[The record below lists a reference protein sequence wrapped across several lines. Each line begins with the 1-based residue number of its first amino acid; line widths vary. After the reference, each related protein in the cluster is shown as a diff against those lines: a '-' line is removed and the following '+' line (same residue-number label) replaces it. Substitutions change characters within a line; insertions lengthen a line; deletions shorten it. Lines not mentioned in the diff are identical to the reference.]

1 MKKFSAKKVLLA
13 LALIVTLI
21 IPQMGCASNGQN
33 TNTGVSK
40 TGFYLDT
47 VCGITIYGMADPD
60 GSLAALSDDDLE
72 LHFLKV
78 ITDAF
83 LVCSDY
89 EKVLSKTIETSDI
102 SRINNAD
109 GEATE
114 VSREAIEIIEK
125 GLHYGELSGGAFDI
139 TIGKATDLWDFHDNP
154 ETGHEGGQIPSQEA
168 LNEAVSHVD
177 YKAVQVDGNRV
188 KLTDSDAE
196 INLGGIAKGYIA
208 DKVASYLEERG
219 VTSAVVDLGGNI
231 VVIGGKS
238 GNLLCGDSTEPEQA
252 APFKIGIADPASK
265 TGDLLGI
272 LPCTDKTVVTSGTY
286 ERYFEQD
293 GVKYHHILDPK
304 TGYPVDTDVL
314 SVTIISDRG
323 NSADCDGLSTTCLA
337 LGMEKGLELVKGL
350 DGFEAI
356 FVDLNGNV
364 EMTSTETGFQL
375 NK

>member
-21 IPQMGCASNGQN
+21 IPQLGCASNGQN

-125 GLHYGELSGGAFDI
+125 GLHYGDLSGGAFDI

-238 GNLLCGDSTEPEQA
+238 GSLVCGDSADYEQM
-252 APFKIGIADPASK
+252 APFNIGIADPTSK

-272 LPCTDKTVVTSGTY
+272 MPCTDKTVVTSGTY

-293 GVKYHHILDPK
+293 GVKYHHILDPE
-304 TGYPVDTDVL
+304 TGYPIDTDVL

>member
-21 IPQMGCASNGQN
+21 IPQIGCASNGQN
-33 TNTGVSK
+33 SNTGVSK

-47 VCGITIYGMADPD
+47 VCAITIYGMADTD

-72 LHFLKV
+72 LRFLKV

-102 SRINNAD
+102 SRINGA
-109 GEATE
+109 GGAAVE
-114 VSREAIEIIEK
+114 VSDEAIEIIEK
-125 GLHYGELSGGAFDI
+125 GLYYGELSGGAFDI

-177 YKAVQVDGNRV
+177 YKTVQVDGNRV

-238 GNLLCGDSTEPEQA
+238 GSLVCGDSADSEQM
-252 APFKIGIADPASK
+252 APFNIGIADPTSK

-272 LPCTDKTVVTSGTY
+272 MPCTDKTVVTSGTY
-286 ERYFEQD
+286 ERYFEKD
-293 GVKYHHILDPK
+293 GVKYHHILDPE
-304 TGYPVDTDVL
+304 TGYPIDTDVL